1 MIREFVKKLITKKI
15 VIMKKVLYFLILGIV
30 FPLNLLAQKQSIQVA
45 NATNSIMKVNGINVP
60 AREIVSVS
68 MDVADGIASF
78 RIDEYF
84 VGQEKLGPV
93 NLTRS
98 VERGNRV
105 TIRDFS
111 AEGDQRPN
119 SRRLSTNE
127 ATMPP
132 AESVPAIDY
141 AGMKDVTSGDWWAYV
156 TVTPKN
162 SLEGY
167 SIFIPSEPFRGLS
180 LKAGQASSKS
190 ITLKTGEILFPVF
203 LVAEEDGS
211 TRTGINYSWA
221 LVNKIITEGQEE
233 FEFKAGD
240 IMQANSGKEIRK
252 VLVSKLPFDFIIA
265 EGASRGTVI
274 PANYPTKLELY
285 VGWNILPIQYKDAAG
300 LPTQAILIL
309 LVNEL
314 RKPMMARGRAGS
326 DQITVN
332 RDNIVITNFGR

>member
-1 MIREFVKKLITKKI
+1 MKKLI
-15 VIMKKVLYFLILGIV
+15 FLLICGIV
-30 FPLNLLAQKQSIQVA
+30 FPLSLLAQKQSIQVT
-45 NATNSIMKVNGINVP
+45 NATNSIMKVNGISVP

-68 MDVADGIASF
+68 MDVADGVASF
-78 RIDEYF
+78 KVDEYWA
-84 VGQEKLGPV
+84 GQERLGPV
-93 NLTRS
+93 TMTRS
-98 VERGNRV
+98 VERGNRI

-111 AEGDQRPN
+111 VEGNQRASN
-119 SRRLSTNE
+119 RRSTVNE
-127 ATMPP
+127 AIMPP
-132 AESVPAIDY
+132 VQSVPAVDY
-141 AGMKDVTSGDWWAYV
+141 AGMKDIASGDWWAYV

-180 LKAGQASSKS
+180 LKAGQASGKS

-211 TRTGINYSWA
+211 TKTGINYSWA

-252 VLVSKLPFDFIIA
+252 TLVSKLPFDFIIA

>member
-1 MIREFVKKLITKKI
+1 MKKLI
-15 VIMKKVLYFLILGIV
+15 FLLICGIV
-30 FPLNLLAQKQSIQVA
+30 FPLSLLAQKQSIQVA
-45 NATNSIMKVNGINVP
+45 NATNSIMKVNGISVP

-68 MDVADGIASF
+68 MDVADGVASF
-78 RIDEYF
+78 KVDEYWA
-84 VGQEKLGPV
+84 GQERLGPV
-93 NLTRS
+93 TMTRS
-98 VERGNRV
+98 VERGNRI

-111 AEGDQRPN
+111 VEGNQRASN
-119 SRRLSTNE
+119 RRSTVNE
-127 ATMPP
+127 AIMPP
-132 AESVPAIDY
+132 VQSVPAVDY
-141 AGMKDVTSGDWWAYV
+141 AGMKDIASGDWWAYV

-180 LKAGQASSKS
+180 LKAGQASGKS

-211 TRTGINYSWA
+211 TKTGINYSWA

-252 VLVSKLPFDFIIA
+252 TLVSKLPFDFIIA